1 MSAVTRAVGMVA
13 SKAASSTGRDS
24 QISRK
29 KSLGSAGEVYHRV
42 SRWYPSVSATP
53 EETIVLTVN
62 GGSAGQTLGGKS
74 TKADVRNESRL
85 GTLSSNNESEPLAE
99 SQPIKT
105 DHKLDKLSRM
115 LNIKQEQKE

>member
-42 SRWYPSVSATP
+42 SRWYPSVSDTP

-74 TKADVRNESRL
+74 KTDGRNESRL
-85 GTLSSNNESEPLAE
+85 GTSSSNNESEPLAE
-99 SQPIKT
+99 SQPTKT

>member
-1 MSAVTRAVGMVA
+1 MTRAVGMVA

-42 SRWYPSVSATP
+42 SRWYPSVSDTP

-74 TKADVRNESRL
+74 KTDGRNESRL
-85 GTLSSNNESEPLAE
+85 GTSSSNNESEPPAE
-99 SQPIKT
+99 SQSTKT

>member
-1 MSAVTRAVGMVA
+1 MTRAVGMVA

-42 SRWYPSVSATP
+42 SRWYPSVSDTP

-74 TKADVRNESRL
+74 KTDGRNESRL
-85 GTLSSNNESEPLAE
+85 GTLSSNNESEPPAE
-99 SQPIKT
+99 SQSTKT

>member
-29 KSLGSAGEVYHRV
+29 KSLGNAGEVYHRV
-42 SRWYPSVSATP
+42 SRWYPPVSDTP

-74 TKADVRNESRL
+74 KTDWRNESRL
-85 GTLSSNNESEPLAE
+85 GTSSSNNESEPLAE
-99 SQPIKT
+99 SQSTKT